1 MIRHNTDLL
10 GSIDEQMPDEEV
22 RKHLL
27 ELNEDQH
34 DEKREAL
41 AVFNNKVE
49 TLRMSCVATTTET
62 LGRFRCLRM
71 SILCVQC
78 ILAGASS
85 MDMFKDFTPQRVTPQ
100 KLTKEI
106 REIYLEL

>member
-10 GSIDEQMPDEEV
+10 GSVDKHLPDEEV

-27 ELNEDQH
+27 ELNEDLH

-49 TLRMSCVATTTET
+49 TLRMPCVATTTET

-78 ILAGASS
+78 ILATSY
-85 MDMFKDFTPQRVTPQ
+85 K
-100 KLTKEI
+100 
-106 REIYLEL
+106 

>member
-41 AVFNNKVE
+41 AVINNKVE

-71 SILCVQC
+71 SNLCAVYLGNLLQIVC
-78 ILAGASS
+78 ASFISNVLA
-85 MDMFKDFTPQRVTPQ
+85 RVHF
-100 KLTKEI
+100 
-106 REIYLEL
+106 

>member
-71 SILCVQC
+71 SNLCVQC
-78 ILAGASS
+78 TLATSY
-85 MDMFKDFTPQRVTPQ
+85 K
-100 KLTKEI
+100 
-106 REIYLEL
+106 

>member
-78 ILAGASS
+78 TLATSLQIVCASFISNILA
-85 MDMFKDFTPQRVTPQ
+85 RVHFYC
-100 KLTKEI
+100 L
-106 REIYLEL
+106 

>member
-10 GSIDEQMPDEEV
+10 GSVDEHLPDEDV

-27 ELNEDQH
+27 ELNEALH

-62 LGRFRCLRM
+62 QGRFRCLRM
-71 SILCVQC
+71 SNLCVQC
-78 ILAGASS
+78 ILATSY
-85 MDMFKDFTPQRVTPQ
+85 K
-100 KLTKEI
+100 
-106 REIYLEL
+106 